1 MWSLGGNLPTC
12 TCLFLTHSFPSGCV
26 PVRVG
31 HLRRTHRP
39 CHQCAHGL
47 VGIKKAGLCVS
58 VKQAVGADEV
68 PCEAAGGGGGIP
80 VRTGLPVSRCMNSC
94 RQHWL
99 GSQYVLT
106 LVVQSWGCHLGFK
119 AWQSGWR
126 CLCPPGM
133 HCARCQGSKHR
144 GGRNNI
150 RQGRKCRVGWEDLR
164 AVATRVSWTLKDTQ
178 VGCHEEGRR
187 EGHCRWTEWH
197 ERAG

>member
-1 MWSLGGNLPTC
+1 MYLSLPD
-12 TCLFLTHSFPSGCV
+12 SFIPQWLCASGCV

-39 CHQCAHGL
+39 RHPCAHGL

-68 PCEAAGGGGGIP
+68 PCEVAGGSGGIP
-80 VRTGLPVSRCMNSC
+80 VGTGLPVSPMYELMSSAPAGFPVCTDPGGPE
-94 RQHWL
+94 L
-99 GSQYVLT
+99 GMT
-106 LVVQSWGCHLGFK
+106 LGFK

-126 CLCPPGM
+126 CPCPPGM

-150 RQGRKCRVGWEDLR
+150 CQGRRCQMGWEDLR
-164 AVATRVSWTLKDTQ
+164 AVATHVSWTLKDTQ
-178 VGCHEEGRR
+178 VGYHEEGRR